1 MSGSPVVGGSETMRV
16 VAVQSGPASP
26 DREANLDRALT
37 LLAHLTP
44 RPDIV
49 LFPELFLTPFWC
61 VGLSDERYFEWAEDL
76 EGPSLCALGAAA
88 RELGC
93 YIVVPFFERG
103 ELAGQ
108 YFNSAALLGPEGTP
122 VPGLLPSGDRVLT
135 YRKNAIS
142 AYHWDGHTNDEKFY
156 FRPGDGYPVFET
168 RFGKIGIL
176 ICYDRWFTEAWRV
189 LALQGARVVFVP
201 NASEGYVSDLFV
213 PTMRACA
220 AQNIVYVVAGNRA
233 GLERVE
239 DVETRY
245 YGRSCIVGPRGD
257 LLAEAADA
265 ATDVVIAADL
275 DPGRVDRDRRRQWI
289 YRDRRPELYGSVAA
303 TRRSP

>member
-1 MSGSPVVGGSETMRV
+1 MTGRSGTVRA

-26 DREANLDRALT
+26 DRQANLDRALT
-37 LLAHLTP
+37 LLARLTP
-44 RPDIV
+44 RPDVV

-61 VGLSDERYFEWAEDL
+61 VGLGDERYFDWAEDL
-76 EGPSLCALGAAA
+76 DGPSLRALGSAA

-93 YIVVPFFERG
+93 HIVVPFFERG
-103 ELAGQ
+103 EVAGQ

-122 VPGLLPSGDRVLT
+122 VPGVLPSGDRVQT

-142 AYHWDGHTNDEKFY
+142 AYHWDGHANDEKFY
-156 FRPGDGYPVFET
+156 FRPGDGYPVFDT
-168 RFGKIGIL
+168 PFGPVGIL

-189 LALQGARVVFVP
+189 LALQGARIVFVP
-201 NASEGYVSDLFV
+201 NASAGYASDLFV

-220 AQNIVYVVAGNRA
+220 AQNIVYVVACNRA
-233 GLERVE
+233 GVERVE
-239 DVETRY
+239 DVETGY

-257 LLAEAADA
+257 LLGEVADA
-265 ATDVVIAADL
+265 ATDVVAAADL

-289 YRDRRPELYGSVAA
+289 YRDRRPELYGLVAE

>member
-1 MSGSPVVGGSETMRV
+1 VTVRA

-26 DREANLDRALT
+26 DRQANLDRALA
-37 LLAHLTP
+37 LLARLAP
-44 RPDIV
+44 RPDLV

-61 VGLSDERYFEWAEDL
+61 VGLGDERYFDWAEDL
-76 EGPSLCALGAAA
+76 DGPSLRSFGAAA

-93 YIVVPFFERG
+93 YVVVPFFERG
-103 ELAGQ
+103 EVTGQ
-108 YFNSAALLGPEGTP
+108 YFNSAALVGPEGSL
-122 VPGLLPSGDRVLT
+122 VPGLLPSGEAVRT

-142 AYHWDGHTNDEKFY
+142 AYHWDGSVNDEKFY

-168 RFGKIGIL
+168 SFGKVGIL

-189 LALQGARVVFVP
+189 LALQGARVVCVP
-201 NASEGYVSDLFV
+201 NASAGYVSDLFV

-220 AQNIVYVVAGNRA
+220 AQNIVYVVACNRA

-239 DVETRY
+239 GVETGY

-257 LLAEAADA
+257 LLGEAAEAAP
-265 ATDVVIAADL
+265 DVVVAADL
-275 DPGRVDRDRRRQWI
+275 DPGRVDQDRRRQWI
-289 YRDRRPELYGSVAA
+289 YRDRRPELYGLVAE